1 MNIFVAAAIL
11 HVTLEKFLFLS
22 DIREN
27 CVGGILRAVASIRLV
42 RLGSSVVSSWWLPT
56 AVPMIP
62 ALSEAQLRIAVLPED
77 GR

>member
-1 MNIFVAAAIL
+1 MNIFEAASKL
-11 HVTLEKFLFLS
+11 HVTLERFLFLS
-22 DIREN
+22 DIRKN
-27 CVGGILRAVASIRLV
+27 CVGGILRAVSSIRLV
-42 RLGSSVVSSWWLPT
+42 RLGSSVVNSWWLPT